1 MLADK
6 EITDFNKALKMFHE
20 VADKQEVTL
29 GVRQPNKEKLVDH
42 IRRFYTEDFNA
53 SVDSEDS
60 DYISEGEQEG
70 NTIEDVNK
78 FSHGDSTAIVGQQL
92 KRLDLED
99 VVTMNEEQAST
110 PFPHQVTEL
119 EGEQDADPRS
129 QYGSE
134 SQTEFQSFGE
144 LTHKNEQAKWSAS
157 VLPQKILQQRLISLA
172 SETQS
177 GM

>member
-6 EITDFNKALKMFHE
+6 EITDYNEALKMFHE

-29 GVRQPNKEKLVDH
+29 GVRQPNKERLVDH
-42 IRRFYTEDFNA
+42 IQRFYTEDSNA
-53 SVDSEDS
+53 SVDTEDS
-60 DYISEGEQEG
+60 DYSSEGEQEG
-70 NTIEDVNK
+70 NTMEDVNK

-92 KRLDLED
+92 KRLDLQD
-99 VVTMNEEQAST
+99 VVTVNEEQAST
-110 PFPHQVTEL
+110 PFPHQVTEV
-119 EGEQDADPRS
+119 EVEQDADPRS
-129 QYGSE
+129 QYCSE
-134 SQTEFQSFGE
+134 SRTEFQSFGE

-157 VLPQKILQQRLISLA
+157 VLPPKILQQRLISLT

>member
-1 MLADK
+1 M
-6 EITDFNKALKMFHE
+6 
-20 VADKQEVTL
+20 
-29 GVRQPNKEKLVDH
+29 
-42 IRRFYTEDFNA
+42 
-53 SVDSEDS
+53 
-60 DYISEGEQEG
+60 
-70 NTIEDVNK
+70 
-78 FSHGDSTAIVGQQL
+78 HGDSTTIVGQQL

-99 VVTMNEEQAST
+99 VVTVNEEQAST

-134 SQTEFQSFGE
+134 KSRTEFQSCGE

-157 VLPQKILQQRLISLA
+157 VLPQKILQQRLISLT